1 MVPAFSTLNKCLGM
15 FLWGIVVLGIY
26 YSNTWATGYLPI
38 NSNRVFDH
46 FGELYNVSRALDDRG
61 LYDHDKYMDYSAAYL
76 SAANA
81 MVYCAFFGIYTSAIT
96 HVVLF
101 HRYEITMGFKG
112 FWASIRRKKAEEGV
126 EGGEYTDVH
135 NRLMAAYPEGKL
147 RALSWNGFYLADR
160 RRIVSEWW
168 YLGTLLVASAFGF
181 AGVAGWPTYTTAGVV
196 PYGVALALVF
206 VCVSIVSGP
215 QSP

>member
-15 FLWGIVVLGIY
+15 FLWGIVILGIY

-46 FGELYNVSRALDDRG
+46 FGELYNVSRTLDDRG
-61 LYDHDKYMDYSAAYL
+61 LYDHEKYMDYSAAYL
-76 SAANA
+76 GAANA

-96 HVVLF
+96 HVILF

-112 FWASIRRKKAEEGV
+112 FWASIRRKKTQDDV
-126 EGGEYTDVH
+126 DSGEYKDVH

-147 RALSWNGFYLADR
+147 
-160 RRIVSEWW
+160 
-168 YLGTLLVASAFGF
+168 T
-181 AGVAGWPTYTTAGVV
+181 
-196 PYGVALALVF
+196 
-206 VCVSIVSGP
+206 
-215 QSP
+215 

>member
-15 FLWGIVVLGIY
+15 FLWGIVILGIY

-61 LYDHDKYMDYSAAYL
+61 LYDHEKYMDYSAAYL
-76 SAANA
+76 GAANA

-96 HVVLF
+96 HVILF

-112 FWASIRRKKAEEGV
+112 FWASIRRRKV
-126 EGGEYTDVH
+126 QDDVDGGEYKDVH

-147 RALSWNGFYLADR
+147 IHSTP
-160 RRIVSEWW
+160 RIE
-168 YLGTLLVASAFGF
+168 LH
-181 AGVAGWPTYTTAGVV
+181 
-196 PYGVALALVF
+196 
-206 VCVSIVSGP
+206 
-215 QSP
+215 

>member
-15 FLWGIVVLGIY
+15 FLWGIVILGIY

-76 SAANA
+76 GAANT

-96 HVVLF
+96 HVILF
-101 HRYEITMGFKG
+101 HRYEISMGFKG
-112 FWASIRRKKAEEGV
+112 FWASIRRKKTTKEGV
-126 EGGEYTDVH
+126 EAGEYKDVH
-135 NRLMAAYPEGKL
+135 NRLMAAYPEGQ
-147 RALSWNGFYLADR
+147 
-160 RRIVSEWW
+160 
-168 YLGTLLVASAFGF
+168 LG
-181 AGVAGWPTYTTAGVV
+181 V
-196 PYGVALALVF
+196 PVPGAELH
-206 VCVSIVSGP
+206 
-215 QSP
+215 